1 MELFSIVCPTCNAR
15 LKVRDASAIGQILNC
30 PKCASMV
37 QVAAPDGWQPPA
49 ADATQPPAASPPPT
63 ASPSDRRRWENE
75 VRPGEKVSGTA
86 PASGSSGGWRM
97 DSSSG
102 VGSSGDVSSSGNL
115 ATPADNDVAAE
126 PGQRAAAAM
135 FFAGKFK
142 WAVLGGVTLTAASVI
157 AAVWFNRSTPQPIQP
172 SPSIADSALPAAS
185 QEATP
190 KPAAPPAEQKPP
202 KQEPAHLSRRWLPSD
217 AQAVVSLRPKLLW
230 ARPAALLLFERTGA
244 FWQPSVGKLAAAL
257 GLDPKS
263 LERVT
268 WSSTSVADV
277 GEADW
282 LSGAVL
288 TIELAA
294 PPGDD
299 LRGIHDSE
307 PLDWAVAGAP
317 ARLLKSHA
325 WPQPFALVDKRLL
338 VTGPEDQLRALAAR
352 EEHRLANSALAEI
365 VGLLDADRPAVAAVD
380 VRALHEAEIL
390 PHWLPLVEM
399 LHADADDW
407 QLLRTMPLALGL
419 TAAMKDAAKLEL
431 DLACDGNSGAE
442 QLQEALDRVLKAVET
457 TIGGEGDMLTDILLA
472 GQINTASAQELKQFL
487 SAGQPALAGRV
498 LGIRDSIVWARLS
511 FSGDLPTLASGFL
524 AGIPQLEAGR
534 LATARRL
541 DEEHQ
546 QLLLKALEGYA
557 KTEGS
562 LPAGAVGA
570 NLLPPETRLSWQA
583 TLLPYFG
590 HLDWHGELSFARAWN
605 DPVNAR
611 IAKRPLE
618 LLVNPALGPTS
629 TKAGFPITHYVGM
642 AGLGRDA
649 GQLEANDPRAGVFGY
664 RARFSP
670 TQIPDGASHTIA
682 LAGVSQRLGPWAR
695 GGEATVRGL
704 TQRPYINGPDGFGS
718 GQPDGMLVAMADGS
732 VRFLPANT
740 DPGVLERL
748 VTVAGGD
755 GGPEPVAKTDKPA
768 AKMPEPPAAAPAPAK
783 PPRKPAGIDLAAR
796 LNDRLPEI
804 ELTTTLSELVDLLSQ
819 ISTIPITLDL
829 NRLAAAGV
837 QPDASVTLKMTD
849 ATIADI
855 LDEALRPFELKYVE
869 VGDQLV
875 VIDANQPSEELV
887 TAALR
892 VGDLLKSEGDA
903 ERLAGLVESFVN
915 PASWQT
921 AGGGGS
927 LEIVG
932 QTLTIEQTP
941 AVKRQVMEFLGL
953 LRRAR
958 ESAPARDKRPAASG
972 TRWSLLRDKLATPV
986 TANFAEPA
994 QLKEIAAHLQ
1004 KVVGVEIL
1012 FDGLAVAE
1020 TGASPLS
1027 RVEFAANKEPLGEAL
1042 DNLLEPLGLA
1052 YRCLHGKRIEITSVQ
1067 QAAQDLEVEFYSI
1080 KPLLAETQPDELAAS
1095 IRREVSP
1102 RAWREV
1108 GGPSALALDGPSSY
1122 LIVLAPQSVQI
1133 QLERWLEKTP

>member
-37 QVAAPDGWQPPA
+37 QVAAPPDWQPPA
-49 ADATQPPAASPPPT
+49 AGAPQPSNETPPSAASPD
-63 ASPSDRRRWENE
+63 ARRRWENE
-75 VRPGEKVSGTA
+75 VRPGEKVSGTV
-86 PASGSSGGWRM
+86 PASASSGGWRM
-97 DSSSG
+97 GSSSG
-102 VGSSGDVSSSGNL
+102 VGASGDLPSSGNL
-115 ATPADNDVAAE
+115 GAPTDSDGAAE
-126 PGQRAAAAM
+126 PGSRAAAALL
-135 FFAGKFK
+135 FAGKFK
-142 WAVLGGVTLTAASVI
+142 LAVLGGVALTTVAVV
-157 AAVWFNRSTPQPIQP
+157 AAVWFGRSPPEPVQ
-172 SPSIADSALPAAS
+172 SPLADAAPRAAS
-185 QEATP
+185 AEPTP
-190 KPAAPPAEQKPP
+190 KPAPPPTEEKPP
-202 KQEPAHLSRRWLPSD
+202 RQEPAHLSRRWLPSD

-230 ARPAALLLFERTGA
+230 SQPAALLLLERTGA
-244 FWQPSVGKLAAAL
+244 FWQPAVGKLAAAL

-268 WSSTSVADV
+268 WSSTSVAGV

-288 TIELAA
+288 TIELAE
-294 PPGDD
+294 PPSDD
-299 LRGIHDSE
+299 LRATHESE
-307 PLDWAVAGAP
+307 PLDWELAGAP

-325 WPQPFALVDKRLL
+325 WPQPFALIDQRLL

-352 EEHRLANSALAEI
+352 EEQRLANSALAEI
-365 VGLLDADRPAVAAVD
+365 VGLLDADQPAVAAVD

-419 TAAMKDAAKLEL
+419 TVAMSDAAKLEL
-431 DLACDGNSGAE
+431 DLACDGNSSAE

-487 SAGQPALAGRV
+487 SAGQPALAGRA
-498 LGIRDSIVWARLS
+498 LGTRDSIVWAKLN
-511 FSGDLPTLASGFL
+511 FSGDLPSLASGFL
-524 AGIPQLEAGR
+524 AGIPQLEASR

-546 QLLLKALEGYA
+546 QLLFKALEAYA
-557 KTEGS
+557 KTEGN

-570 NLLPPETRLSWQA
+570 NLLPPDTRLSWQA

-590 HLDWHGELSFARAWN
+590 HLDWHGELNFARAWN
-605 DPVNAR
+605 DPANAR

-629 TKAGFPITHYVGM
+629 TKAGFPVTHYVGM

-649 GQLEANDPRAGVFGY
+649 GQLDANDPRAGMFGY

-670 TQIPDGASHTIA
+670 AQIPDGASHTIA
-682 LAGVSQRLGPWAR
+682 LAGVAQRLGPWAR
-695 GGEATVRGL
+695 GGEATLRGL

-732 VRFLPANT
+732 IRFLSANT

-755 GGPEPVAKTDKPA
+755 GGPEPVAKADKPA
-768 AKMPEPPAAAPAPAK
+768 ATMPEPPAPAPAK
-783 PPRKPAGIDLAAR
+783 PPRKPAEIDLAAR
-796 LNDRLPEI
+796 LGERLPEI

-849 ATIADI
+849 ASIADI
-855 LDEALRPFELKYVE
+855 LDEALRPYELKYVE

-875 VIDANQPSEELV
+875 VIDANQPSEELE
-887 TAALR
+887 TAELR
-892 VGDLLKSEGDA
+892 VGDLLKSDGDA
-903 ERLAGLVESFVN
+903 QRLAQLVEGFVS

-927 LEIVG
+927 LEVAG

-941 AVKRQVMEFLGL
+941 AVKRQVMEFLAL

-958 ESAPARDKRPAASG
+958 ESAPARDKRPAATG
-972 TRWSLLRDKLATPV
+972 TRWSPLRDKLATPV

-1020 TGASPLS
+1020 AGASPNS
-1027 RVEFAANKEPLGEAL
+1027 RVEFTANQEPLGAAL
-1042 DNLLEPLGLA
+1042 DKLLQPLGLG
-1052 YRCLHGKRIEITSVQ
+1052 YRCLHGKRIEITSARQ
-1067 QAAQDLEVEFYSI
+1067 MAQDLEVEFYSI
-1080 KPLLAETQPDELAAS
+1080 KPLLAEAKPEELAAR
-1095 IRREVSP
+1095 IRQEISP

-1108 GGPSALALDGPSSY
+1108 GGTSALALDGPSSY

-1133 QLERWLEKTP
+1133 QLERWLEKAP